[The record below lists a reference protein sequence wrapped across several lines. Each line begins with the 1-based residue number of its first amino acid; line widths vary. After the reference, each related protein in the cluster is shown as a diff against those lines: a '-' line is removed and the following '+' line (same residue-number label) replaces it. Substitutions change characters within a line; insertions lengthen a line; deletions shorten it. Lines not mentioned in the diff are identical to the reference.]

1 MPNQSI
7 DRRRR
12 AARQSLFYA
21 LADPNRRTIMEL
33 LASKGQMSATE
44 IYGNFTVSHPAVS
57 QHLRVL
63 REAELVRLQKDAQRH
78 IYSLNPGG
86 MNELEDWVKEL
97 TELWSRRF
105 DRLDEVLLAEKR
117 KRPKGGGK

>member
-1 MPNQSI
+1 M
-7 DRRRR
+7 
-12 AARQSLFYA
+12 RQSLFYA

-97 TELWSRRF
+97 TELWSQRF
-105 DRLDEVLLAEKR
+105 DQLDEVLLAEKR

>member
-1 MPNQSI
+1 MAT
-7 DRRRR
+7 DKTRR

-33 LASKGQMSATE
+33 LASNGQMSATE
-44 IYGNFTVSHPAVS
+44 IYGNFTVSNPAVS

-63 REAELVRLQKDAQRH
+63 LDAELVRLDKDAQRH

-86 MNELEDWVKEL
+86 MRELEGWLEGL
-97 TELWSRRF
+97 TETWSQRF
-105 DRLDEVLLAEKR
+105 EQLDDVLRAEKR
-117 KRPKGGGK
+117 KKAKGGGK

>member
-1 MPNQSI
+1 MPIQPI

-12 AARQSLFYA
+12 AVRQSLFYA

-97 TELWSRRF
+97 TELWSQRF
-105 DRLDEVLLAEKR
+105 DQLDEVLLAEKR

>member
-1 MPNQSI
+1 MPNQPI
-7 DRRRR
+7 DRKRR

-21 LADPNRRTIMEL
+21 LADPNRRAIMEL

-86 MNELEDWVKEL
+86 MNELEVWVKEM

-117 KRPKGGGK
+117 KRPKGSGK

>member
-1 MPNQSI
+1 MTGQLS
-7 DRRRR
+7 DRARKT
-12 AARQSLFYA
+12 ARQEIFYA
-21 LADPNRRTIMEL
+21 LSDPTRRNIIEL
-33 LASKGQMSATE
+33 LAANGQMSATE

-86 MNELEDWVKEL
+86 MNELEDWVKEM
-97 TELWSRRF
+97 TEVWRRRF